1 MSVWLF
7 AILVSSWFWFEA
19 LEAFFLAFFCLV
31 LLPSVDGTLLIVFPF
46 LLGVISRR
54 AVLWLVLGGFLLSN
68 GTKRGLEDCLVDGG
82 HVLRFLELTTFL
94 LAGPVFP
101 LVPAVLGVPASPSC
115 CPLVLWGFS
124 MHSCCGVWA
133 LPVLHL
139 FGFACSAASEFVF
152 SCCGFRLCLFCWLGL
167 SPVF

>member
-19 LEAFFLAFFCLV
+19 LVAFFLAFFCLV
-31 LLPSVDGTLLIVFPF
+31 LPPSVDGTLLIVFPF

-115 CPLVLWGFS
+115 CPLVLWGFRCIAAAVFGLCL
-124 MHSCCGVWA
+124 SCTFLA
-133 LPVLHL
+133 LPVPLHQNL
-139 FGFACSAASEFVF
+139 FFHVVGSACASFV
-152 SCCGFRLCLFCWLGL
+152 G
-167 SPVF
+167 